1 MLTIHD
7 LRKETYYAWEL
18 LCGVKG
24 VYTGSPSSDEL
35 PITEANYLP
44 WCNPTFKAEIRQRYG
59 DLRRRHTWEQAA
71 IDLTAHQ
78 MVQSYLEPYQ
88 IVGYMASPTFMAC
101 PMREQYGE
109 QVIDR
114 MLQFPEITDIVKV
127 GLEQLYYTPT
137 ATQDPDMVR
146 LFMAEMAPRLVAI
159 QARQLVA

>member
-1 MLTIHD
+1 V
-7 LRKETYYAWEL
+7 
-18 LCGVKG
+18 GSKG
-24 VYTGSPSSDEL
+24 FTRVAL
-35 PITEANYLP
+35 AVMNCPITEANYLP

-137 ATQDPDMVR
+137 ADPR
-146 LFMAEMAPRLVAI
+146 PRYG
-159 QARQLVA
+159 QAVHG